1 MDLWRIIN
9 LFLAQLSQ
17 KEHTFVAESV
27 HSLNFG
33 ISFQLS
39 FLLQCLREG
48 LDDDVGEGLSLPV
61 LNLTARHLQQLA
73 FRLSELSDQI
83 ALLLQQDSRVV
94 FALFVD

>member
-1 MDLWRIIN
+1 M
-9 LFLAQLSQ
+9 
-17 KEHTFVAESV
+17 AESV

-33 ISFQLS
+33 IPFQLS